1 MKFNFF
7 ITNDGSPTLRNLELD
22 ELYHSK
28 SGAYLEAKIKYC
40 DSLEITNVDNSVI
53 FDVCF
58 GLGYNTAAAIDE
70 LKKQNKFATI
80 FYCFEN
86 DLDVLKQI
94 PNLNYDTYGFKLMQ
108 KAVILYLNGD
118 NDFEIEGFRFIFEI
132 GDAKSLVKKY
142 KERADFVFF
151 DPFSPKN
158 SPHMWEEDFLKDV
171 FNSTKKNGKIATYSY
186 SRKAKDSFKNAGFL
200 LKDGPVLGRRSPSLI
215 GFKQNF
221 IK

>member
-7 ITNDGSPTLRNLELD
+7 ITNDGSPTLRNLEVD

-28 SGAYLEAKIKYC
+28 FGAYLEAKVKYS
-40 DSLEITNVDNSVI
+40 DALEITKKNDSVI

-58 GLGYNTAAAIDE
+58 GLGYNTAVAIDE
-70 LKKQNKFATI
+70 LKKENKFAK

-94 PNLNYDTYGFKLMQ
+94 PDLKYDTFGFKLMQ
-108 KAVILYLNGD
+108 QAVSLFLLGK
-118 NDFEIEGFRFIFEI
+118 NDFELEGFYFKFEL
-132 GDAKSLVKKY
+132 GDARNLIKKY
-142 KERADFVFF
+142 FDIADFIFF

-158 SPHMWEEDFLKDV
+158 TPEMWEEEFLKDV
-171 FNSTKKNGKIATYSY
+171 YNSTKKEGKIATYSY